1 MKKVLLTMFMAVTTL
16 VAMAQT
22 TNYTDNLVV
31 TINGTSNE
39 PQKTDITVEQN
50 NDGTY
55 TLSLNKFTLI
65 SGEDIMPVGN
75 IVLENIEATEE
86 NGIKSFA
93 VERNI
98 IITAGDENEGDWL
111 GPMLGEVPVS
121 LTGKM
126 DAEKLFCTI
135 DIDMSAI
142 LGQVINVVFGDD
154 NFSNN
159 ANSVKYTDNLVVT
172 INGTSNEPQKTDITV
187 EQNNDGTYTLSLNKF
202 ILISGEDIMPVGNIV
217 LENIE
222 ATEENGIKSFAVERN
237 ISITAGDENEDDWL
251 GPMLGE
257 VPVSLTGKMDAEKLY
272 CTIDIDMS
280 AILEQVINVVFGDD
294 NFSNNAN
301 SVKYTDNLV
310 VTINGISNEPQK
322 TDITVEQ
329 NNDGT
334 YTLSL
339 NKFILISG
347 EDIMPVGNIVLEN
360 IEATEENGIKS
371 FAVERNIS
379 ITAGDENEDDWL
391 GPMLGEVPVSLTG
404 KMDAEKLYCTIDID
418 MSAILEQV
426 INVVFGDENTV
437 TSISNIAVENA
448 ENVIYDITGRR
459 VNEITKAGIYI
470 VNGKKVL
477 VK

>member
-31 TINGTSNE
+31 TINGISNE
-39 PQKTDITVEQN
+39 PQKTDI
-50 NDGTY
+50 
-55 TLSLNKFTLI
+55 
-65 SGEDIMPVGN
+65 
-75 IVLENIEATEE
+75 A
-86 NGIKSFA
+86 
-93 VERNI
+93 
-98 IITAGDENEGDWL
+98 
-111 GPMLGEVPVS
+111 
-121 LTGKM
+121 
-126 DAEKLFCTI
+126 
-135 DIDMSAI
+135 
-142 LGQVINVVFGDD
+142 
-154 NFSNN
+154 
-159 ANSVKYTDNLVVT
+159 
-172 INGTSNEPQKTDITV
+172 V

-237 ISITAGDENEDDWL
+237 IIITAGDENESDWL

-280 AILEQVINVVFGDD
+280 AILGQVINVVFGDD

-322 TDITVEQ
+322 TDIAVEQ

-371 FAVERNIS
+371 FAVERNII
-379 ITAGDENEDDWL
+379 ITAGDENESDWL

-418 MSAILEQV
+418 MSAMLGQI
-426 INVVFGDENTV
+426 INVVFGDENSV

-459 VNEITKAGIYI
+459 VNEITEAGIYI